1 MRVRYRLN
9 DGSVVVS
16 EFDSLEYSKYYE
28 QATFYNSYAKNTD
41 EPREI
46 IIKNYNE
53 IYYESLTFYLLEHGY
68 IDLLSYNTTERF
80 RIDSIVVKYCV
91 NIFKEY

>member
-1 MRVRYRLN
+1 MRVRYRLD
-9 DGSVVVS
+9 DGSVAVS
-16 EFDSLEYSKYYE
+16 EFDSLEYSKDYK
-28 QATFYNSYAKNTD
+28 QATFYNSYTKNTD

-46 IIKNYNE
+46 IIKNYDE

-80 RIDSIVVKYCV
+80 RIDSIMIKYYD
-91 NIFKEY
+91 NII

>member
-1 MRVRYRLN
+1 MRVRYRLD
-9 DGSVVVS
+9 DGSVAVS
-16 EFDSLEYSKYYE
+16 EFDSLEYSKHYE

-80 RIDSIVVKYCV
+80 RIDSIMIKYYD
-91 NIFKEY
+91 NII

>member
-1 MRVRYRLN
+1 MRVRYRLD
-9 DGSVVVS
+9 DGSVAVS
-16 EFDSLEYSKYYE
+16 EFDSLEYSKDYK

-46 IIKNYNE
+46 IIKNYDE

-80 RIDSIVVKYCV
+80 RIDSIMINYCD
-91 NIFKEY
+91 NII

>member
-1 MRVRYRLN
+1 MRVRYRLD
-9 DGSVVVS
+9 DGSVAVS
-16 EFDSLEYSKYYE
+16 EFDSLEYSKHYE

-80 RIDSIVVKYCV
+80 RIDSIIINYCD
-91 NIFKEY
+91 NII

>member
-1 MRVRYRLN
+1 MRVRYRLD
-9 DGSVVVS
+9 DGSVAVS
-16 EFDSLEYSKYYE
+16 EFDSLEYSKDYK
-28 QATFYNSYAKNTD
+28 QATFYNSYTKNTD

-80 RIDSIVVKYCV
+80 RIDSIMINYCD
-91 NIFKEY
+91 NII

>member
-1 MRVRYRLN
+1 MRVRYRLD
-9 DGSVVVS
+9 DGSVAVS
-16 EFDSLEYSKYYE
+16 EFDSLEYSKDYK

-80 RIDSIVVKYCV
+80 RIDSIMIKYCD
-91 NIFKEY
+91 NII

>member
-1 MRVRYRLN
+1 MRVRYRLD
-9 DGSVVVS
+9 DGSVTVS
-16 EFDSLEYSKYYE
+16 EFDSLEYSKHHE

-80 RIDSIVVKYCV
+80 RIDSIMIKYYD
-91 NIFKEY
+91 NII

>member
-1 MRVRYRLN
+1 MRVRYRLD
-9 DGSVVVS
+9 DGSVAVS
-16 EFDSLEYSKYYE
+16 EFDSLEYSKDYK
-28 QATFYNSYAKNTD
+28 QATFYNSYTKNTD

-46 IIKNYNE
+46 IIKDYDE

-80 RIDSIVVKYCV
+80 RIDSIMINYCD
-91 NIFKEY
+91 NII

>member
-1 MRVRYRLN
+1 MRVRYRLD
-9 DGSVVVS
+9 DGSVAVS
-16 EFDSLEYSKYYE
+16 EFDSLEYSKHYE

-80 RIDSIVVKYCV
+80 RIDNIMIKYYD
-91 NIFKEY
+91 NII

>member
-1 MRVRYRLN
+1 MRVRYRLD
-9 DGSVVVS
+9 DGSVAVS
-16 EFDSLEYSKYYE
+16 EFDSLEYSKDYK
-28 QATFYNSYAKNTD
+28 QATFYNSYTKNTD

-46 IIKNYNE
+46 IIKNYDE

-80 RIDSIVVKYCV
+80 RIDSIMINYCD
-91 NIFKEY
+91 NII

>member
-1 MRVRYRLN
+1 MRVRYRLD

-80 RIDSIVVKYCV
+80 RIDNIMIKYYD
-91 NIFKEY
+91 NII

>member
-1 MRVRYRLN
+1 MRVRYRLD
-9 DGSVVVS
+9 DGSVAVS
-16 EFDSLEYSKYYE
+16 EFDSLEYSKDYK

-46 IIKNYNE
+46 IIKNYDE

-80 RIDSIVVKYCV
+80 RIDSIMIKYCD
-91 NIFKEY
+91 NII

>member
-1 MRVRYRLN
+1 MRVRYCLD
-9 DGSVVVS
+9 DGSVAVS
-16 EFDSLEYSKYYE
+16 EFDSLEYSKDYK
-28 QATFYNSYAKNTD
+28 QATFYNSYTKNTD

-46 IIKNYNE
+46 IIKNYDE

-80 RIDSIVVKYCV
+80 RIDSIMINYCD
-91 NIFKEY
+91 NII

>member
-1 MRVRYRLN
+1 MRVRYRLD
-9 DGSVVVS
+9 DGSVAVS
-16 EFDSLEYSKYYE
+16 EFDSLEYSKDYK

-80 RIDSIVVKYCV
+80 RIDNIMIKYYD
-91 NIFKEY
+91 NII

>member
-1 MRVRYRLN
+1 MRVRYRLD
-9 DGSVVVS
+9 DGSVAVS
-16 EFDSLEYSKYYE
+16 EFDSLEYSKDYK

-80 RIDSIVVKYCV
+80 RIDSIMIKYYD
-91 NIFKEY
+91 NII

>member
-1 MRVRYRLN
+1 MRVRYRLD
-9 DGSVVVS
+9 DGSVAVS
-16 EFDSLEYSKYYE
+16 EFDSLEYSKDYK

-46 IIKNYNE
+46 IIKDYDE
-53 IYYESLTFYLLEHGY
+53 IYYESLSFYLLEHGY

-80 RIDSIVVKYCV
+80 RIDSIMIKYCD
-91 NIFKEY
+91 NII

>member
-1 MRVRYRLN
+1 MRVRYRLD
-9 DGSVVVS
+9 DGSVAVS
-16 EFDSLEYSKYYE
+16 EFDSLEYSKHYE

-46 IIKNYNE
+46 IIKNYDE

-80 RIDSIVVKYCV
+80 RIDSIMINYCD
-91 NIFKEY
+91 NII

>member
-1 MRVRYRLN
+1 MRVRDRLD
-9 DGSVVVS
+9 DGSVAVS
-16 EFDSLEYSKYYE
+16 EFDSLEYSKDYK

-46 IIKNYNE
+46 IIKNYDE

-68 IDLLSYNTTERF
+68 IDLLSYNTTESF
-80 RIDSIVVKYCV
+80 RIDSIMINYCD
-91 NIFKEY
+91 NII

>member
-1 MRVRYRLN
+1 MRVRYRLD
-9 DGSVVVS
+9 DGSVAVS
-16 EFDSLEYSKYYE
+16 EFDSLEYSKDYK

-46 IIKNYNE
+46 IIKNYNV

-80 RIDSIVVKYCV
+80 RIDSIMINYCD
-91 NIFKEY
+91 NII

>member
-1 MRVRYRLN
+1 MRVRYRLD
-9 DGSVVVS
+9 DGSVAVS
-16 EFDSLEYSKYYE
+16 EFDSLEYSKDYK
-28 QATFYNSYAKNTD
+28 QATFYNSYTKNTD

-46 IIKNYNE
+46 IIKNYDE

-80 RIDSIVVKYCV
+80 RIDSIMIKYCD
-91 NIFKEY
+91 NII

>member
-1 MRVRYRLN
+1 MRVRYRLD
-9 DGSVVVS
+9 DGSVAVS
-16 EFDSLEYSKYYE
+16 EFDSLEYSKDYK

-80 RIDSIVVKYCV
+80 RIDSIMINYCD
-91 NIFKEY
+91 NII

>member
-1 MRVRYRLN
+1 MRVRYHLN

-16 EFDSLEYSKYYE
+16 EFDSFEYSKYYK

-46 IIKNYNE
+46 IIKNYDE

-80 RIDSIVVKYCV
+80 RIDSIMIKYCD
-91 NIFKEY
+91 NII

>member
-1 MRVRYRLN
+1 MRVRYRLD
-9 DGSVVVS
+9 DGSVAVS

-80 RIDSIVVKYCV
+80 RIDSIMIKYYD
-91 NIFKEY
+91 NII

>member
-46 IIKNYNE
+46 IIKDYDE
-53 IYYESLTFYLLEHGY
+53 IYYESLSFYLLEHGY

-80 RIDSIVVKYCV
+80 RIDSIVIKWSKNYG
-91 NIFKEY
+91 

>member
-1 MRVRYRLN
+1 MRVRYRLD
-9 DGSVVVS
+9 DGSVAVS
-16 EFDSLEYSKYYE
+16 EFDSLEYSKHYE

-46 IIKNYNE
+46 IIKNYDE

-80 RIDSIVVKYCV
+80 RIDSIMIKYYD
-91 NIFKEY
+91 NII

>member
-1 MRVRYRLN
+1 MRVRYHLN

-16 EFDSLEYSKYYE
+16 EFDSFEYSKDYK

-80 RIDSIVVKYCV
+80 RIDSIMINYCD
-91 NIFKEY
+91 NII

>member
-1 MRVRYRLN
+1 MRVRYRLD
-9 DGSVVVS
+9 DGSVAVS
-16 EFDSLEYSKYYE
+16 EFDSLEYSKDYK

-46 IIKNYNE
+46 IIKDYDE
-53 IYYESLTFYLLEHGY
+53 IYYESLSFYLLEHGY

-80 RIDSIVVKYCV
+80 RIGSIVIKYCD
-91 NIFKEY
+91 NIF

>member
-1 MRVRYRLN
+1 MRVRYRLD
-9 DGSVVVS
+9 DGSVAVS

-80 RIDSIVVKYCV
+80 RIDSIMINYCD
-91 NIFKEY
+91 NII

>member
-1 MRVRYRLN
+1 MRVRYRLD

-80 RIDSIVVKYCV
+80 RIDSIMIKYYD
-91 NIFKEY
+91 NII

>member
-1 MRVRYRLN
+1 MRVRYRLD
-9 DGSVVVS
+9 DGSVAVS
-16 EFDSLEYSKYYE
+16 EFDSLEYSKDYE
-28 QATFYNSYAKNTD
+28 QATFYNSYTKNTD

-80 RIDSIVVKYCV
+80 RIDNIMIKYYD
-91 NIFKEY
+91 NII

>member
-1 MRVRYRLN
+1 MRVRYRLD
-9 DGSVVVS
+9 DGSVAVS
-16 EFDSLEYSKYYE
+16 EFDSLAYSKHYE

-68 IDLLSYNTTERF
+68 IDLRSYNTTERV
-80 RIDSIVVKYCV
+80 RIDNSMIKYYD
-91 NIFKEY
+91 NII

>member
-46 IIKNYNE
+46 IIKDYNE
-53 IYYESLTFYLLEHGY
+53 IYYESLSSYLLEHGY
-68 IDLLSYNTTERF
+68 IDLLSYNTTKRF
-80 RIDSIVVKYCV
+80 RIDSIVIKYCD
-91 NIFKEY
+91 NII

>member
-1 MRVRYRLN
+1 MRVRYRLD
-9 DGSVVVS
+9 DGSVAVS
-16 EFDSLEYSKYYE
+16 ELDSFEYSKHYE

-46 IIKNYNE
+46 IIKNYDE

-80 RIDSIVVKYCV
+80 RIDSIMINYCD
-91 NIFKEY
+91 NII

>member
-1 MRVRYRLN
+1 MRVRYRLD
-9 DGSVVVS
+9 DGSVAVS
-16 EFDSLEYSKYYE
+16 EFDSLEYSKDYK
-28 QATFYNSYAKNTD
+28 QATFYNSYTKNTD

-80 RIDSIVVKYCV
+80 RIDSIMIKYYD
-91 NIFKEY
+91 NII

>member
-80 RIDSIVVKYCV
+80 RIDNIMIKYYD
-91 NIFKEY
+91 NII